1 MSKVN
6 ETQPMEALPGE
17 RGMPAIGEPLGGN
30 IAARKRI
37 AGVMAFVAL
46 LVLGA
51 VYLWMGGKK
60 EEPSEKKETQAF
72 AAPAPARTFG
82 DPPSKPRLDESA
94 LLMPMVPLAAPAPAV
109 QPPSPLLI
117 EEAPKPQ
124 PRASGGGSGRRAPTL
139 DKGQSPLMV
148 GGGSSATAVSSAPQA
163 PSLEATLASLQGL
176 STASAVSSAEAPT
189 SRTQAAQVQASFLGD
204 RNFLLAQGSF
214 IDCVLQTRID
224 STVPGMTSCVVSRN
238 IFSDNGKVL
247 LIERGSTISGEYQ
260 EGIKQGQ
267 ARLFVLWNRIK
278 TPNGVIVNLEFPATD
293 PLGGA
298 GIPGKVKSKFFAR
311 VGAALLLSLVDD
323 AGNIAAAALNK
334 GDDQVISFGNTA
346 GAAQG
351 AAQEIVKNT
360 INIKPVLSKNQGE
373 VIGIYVARDI
383 DFSGVYRATSK

>member
-30 IAARKRI
+30 AAARKRI
-37 AGVMAFVAL
+37 AAFVAMGAL
-46 LVLGA
+46 LAVGA
-51 VYLWMGGKK
+51 VFLWRGGK
-60 EEPSEKKETQAF
+60 EADREAKKETQTF
-72 AAPAPARTFG
+72 ASPAPAKTFG
-82 DPPSKPRLDESA
+82 EPTPKRPTENSLLVAYPPP
-94 LLMPMVPLAAPAPAV
+94 PAPAPAV
-109 QPPSPLLI
+109 QAPSPLLI

-124 PRASGGGSGRRAPTL
+124 PRASGGGSGRRVPTL

-148 GGGSSATAVSSAPQA
+148 GGGSSSAATAAPQA
-163 PSLEATLASLQGL
+163 PSLESYMASLQGV
-176 STASAVSSAEAPT
+176 STAPALSSTEAPT
-189 SRTQAAQVQASFLGD
+189 ARTQAAQVSAAFLGD

-247 LIERGSTISGEYQ
+247 LVERGSTISGEYQ
-260 EGIKQGQ
+260 EGIQQGQ

-278 TPNGVIVNLEFPATD
+278 TPNGVVVNLESPATD

-346 GAAQG
+346 GAAQS
-351 AAQEIVKNT
+351 AASEIVKAT

-383 DFSGVYRATSK
+383 DFSGVYRAVSQ